1 MVVAGKGDRE
11 AIRLFDQF
19 KRLRPS
25 QWFQQRFGQ
34 PSEKAKDLEDPAEG
48 TAFFI
53 QVDTTLAADK
63 LANDPALNVADQIKT
78 FFTLALA
85 RKPE

>member
-1 MVVAGKGDRE
+1 MSTALASESLQHAVPIMVVAGKGDRE

-34 PSEKAKDLEDPAEG
+34 PS
-48 TAFFI
+48 
-53 QVDTTLAADK
+53 
-63 LANDPALNVADQIKT
+63 
-78 FFTLALA
+78 
-85 RKPE
+85 